1 VNPPKPNPHRQ
12 WLLIAIGNHFRSHR
26 QWLPTIQKQ
35 LIQQLG
41 KGGFNNN
48 RPPISMEIKLFALWR
63 TR

>member
-1 VNPPKPNPHRQ
+1 
-12 WLLIAIGNHFRSHR
+12 LLIAIGNHFRSHR

-48 RPPISMEIKLFALWR
+48 RPPISMAIKLFALWR